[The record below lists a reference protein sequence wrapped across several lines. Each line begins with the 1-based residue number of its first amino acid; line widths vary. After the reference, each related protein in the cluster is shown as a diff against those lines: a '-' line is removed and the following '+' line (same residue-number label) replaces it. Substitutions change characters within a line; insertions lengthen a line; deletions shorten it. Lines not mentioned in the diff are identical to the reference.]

1 MSNAKCG
8 ETETG
13 WMDLAPGQ
21 EAIWLHLPFVHPAT
35 YQVGCYGH
43 LAVAPD
49 VSILRRA
56 IAEAMAHHDAL
67 RLEIDPSA
75 PRQRIRVRLPAP
87 LRIID
92 LPAGA
97 EADMPHEAFLR
108 ATMLTPFNLSKP
120 PYFEFVLARVAG
132 GSVWWAIRFHHL
144 IADGLGVAAAALDVA
159 ACYARLLTD
168 ARSEPATSAGSFASF
183 VEGEVAHRDSAEGA
197 ADVTWWAEKL
207 GAAPQAI
214 FASRGSRD
222 PISVGWSSDT
232 PRLTISADD
241 SRRFRTICQQAGI
254 MPVQAWI
261 GIAGLVGTAIS
272 GQPAPVVGVP
282 MRNRKIGVPQAVG
295 MCNGIAVLGVDTTKS
310 MTLPDLGKIAGSDLM
325 AAYPRQR
332 VSIAAL
338 AAKLGLSATRD
349 QRLYDILVSYFPG
362 GMMGWEQ
369 TIFGSPTYCHLVTA
383 PDPNPVSLYVMDGTA
398 TTEPTEILV
407 SFNPNFLDRGEAV
420 RLGEGLERVFKAFL
434 ADPQTPL
441 TSYRP
446 FGVAG
451 GASIGLR
458 PVVPLRVRVSASFT
472 ADPITEGL
480 QFWADRFALPVT
492 VELAGYN
499 QLFQELLDPQSGTR
513 SNAGGVNL
521 LLLRIE
527 DWLRDRADE
536 PGAADLVESAAAD
549 FVEALGLAARSTSA
563 VHLLVLAP
571 PSAAWDAGGAWYA
584 CQIGAEAL
592 LRQGV
597 RKVSNV
603 HLLTYQEGRRLYPVE
618 AEADALTDRLGHV
631 PYSRAQYVALAT
643 QAMRRLH
650 QLRRRPVKV
659 IAVDCDNTLWRGVV
673 GEDGVDG
680 LVFEPSHLRL
690 QQRLVEASAAGVLI
704 CMVSKNIESDVLS
717 VFERRPDMV
726 LRVEHITAH
735 RVNWE
740 PKSQNV
746 RSIASELSL
755 GLDSFVFLDDNPV
768 EIAEVSA
775 NCPGAQCMAIP
786 AEEAGRVRIIDHLWA
801 LDVGTATAEDRKR
814 TELYRVDRRREHLRS
829 SSLDYASF
837 IADLGLQIRIEAP
850 GEQHLPRLAQLT
862 ERTNQFNING
872 VRRDEATIARLL
884 TEPRSVV
891 RAVFVEDRF
900 GDYGLVGLLIA
911 HGANGTLDVDT
922 LLMSCRVLGRG
933 VEYALVAE
941 LGRIA
946 GSLGCTRIGLTVR
959 AAPRNLPV
967 RLFLDALPFE
977 RSGGADE
984 YHLTLD
990 STVAAATVFR
1000 SESCEPIAVPAEA
1013 QPEKEIK
1020 RSPDG
1025 VGPAAAVWTAAAGS
1039 LSGIGAIEAAM
1050 ARPHLAGA
1058 TGKGSSRAPAT
1069 ATERAIA
1076 AIWQDVLSRESVGLD
1091 ENFFAIGG
1099 TSLRCIQM
1107 MSRVRAAI
1115 GVELPMRAVFEG
1127 PTVANLAALVESGG
1141 SPEVVHP
1148 REFWEAETVLP
1159 SDIRFAGT
1167 PEPLASVSDILLT
1180 GATGFLGAF
1189 LTAELLRRTR
1199 SRLHCVIRAP
1209 DIAEAM
1215 RRLQDNLRF
1224 YGAWDDSFAGRIVPV
1239 LGDLGALRLG
1249 MDEATYL
1256 ALSKTVGAV
1265 VHNGAQVNF
1274 AYTYET
1280 LKTANVGGTLEI
1292 LRFAGEGRPKALHYV
1307 SSSAIL
1313 SLEDAGGSGVLTE
1326 AVVPDHPERLW
1337 NGYAQSKWVAE
1348 RLVLAAFARGLR
1360 GGAYRLGT
1368 IAGHAET
1375 GVFQDHDFVFR
1386 LLRACIA
1393 IGAAPDID
1401 DLMPMVPV
1409 DFVARALVGITL
1421 AERSA
1426 DARVFHIDDH
1436 APMSARAL
1444 FAALRSFGYDLA
1456 LLDFESWRQA
1466 ILEASEH
1473 DAEAVAPDVVLALRR
1488 VEDLDRI
1495 RRTRQLRID
1504 TSRALAALATR
1515 DIGPSTVGETQI
1527 HRYLRFFVS
1536 TGFLPAPDKATSAPL
1551 GPSTASMAGIG
1562 H

>member
-1 MSNAKCG
+1 MSTAKRG
-8 ETETG
+8 ESNIG
-13 WMDLAPGQ
+13 WMDLSPGQ

-35 YQVGCYGH
+35 YQLANYGH
-43 LAVAPD
+43 LGVAPD
-49 VSILRRA
+49 EAILRRA
-56 IAEAMAHHDAL
+56 IAQVMARHDAL

-75 PRQRIRVRLPAP
+75 PRQRVRAALPAP

-108 ATMLTPFNLSKP
+108 ATMLTPFDLTRP
-120 PYFEFVLARVAG
+120 PYFEFILVRVAG
-132 GSVWWAIRFHHL
+132 QGAWWAMRFHHL
-144 IADGLGVAAAALDVA
+144 ISDAVGVVASGLDIA
-159 ACYARLLTD
+159 ACYARLLAG
-168 ARSEPATSAGSFASF
+168 ARPEAATPVGSFASF
-183 VEGEVAHRDSAEGA
+183 AAGELAHRDSAEGA
-197 ADVTWWAEKL
+197 EDVTWWAERI

-222 PISVGWSSDT
+222 PIAAGWSSDI

-241 SRRFRTICQQAGI
+241 YRGFRALCQQNGI
-254 MPVQAWI
+254 LPVQAWI
-261 GIAGLVGTAIS
+261 GMAGLVGAAIS

-282 MRNRKIGVPQAVG
+282 MRNRTVGSHQTVG
-295 MCNGIAVLGVDTTKS
+295 MCNGIAVLPVDMTTS
-310 MTLPDLGKIAGSDLM
+310 ITLPDLGKLAGSDLM
-325 AAYPRQR
+325 EAYPRQR
-332 VSIAAL
+332 VSIVAL
-338 AAKLGLSATRD
+338 AGKLGLSATRD
-349 QRLYDILVSYFPG
+349 QRLYDILVSYIPA
-362 GMMGWEQ
+362 GMMHRQ
-369 TIFGSPTYCHLVTA
+369 QNAFGTTTYAHLVLA
-383 PDPNPVSLYVMDGTA
+383 PDPNPVSLYILEGTGKTE
-398 TTEPTEILV
+398 TTEVVI

-420 RLGEGLERVFKAFL
+420 RLGEGLERIFATFM

-441 TSYRP
+441 ASYRP
-446 FGVAG
+446 FREAG

-458 PVVPLRVRVSASFT
+458 PVMPLRVRVSASFT
-472 ADPITEGL
+472 ADPITDGL
-480 QFWADRFALPVT
+480 QFWADRFALPVA

-521 LLLRIE
+521 LVLRIE
-527 DWLRDRADE
+527 DWLRDRADAA
-536 PGAADLVESAAAD
+536 GAAELIESTASD
-549 FVEALGLAARSTSA
+549 FVDALGLAARSTSA

-571 PSAAWDAGGAWYA
+571 PSSAWDAGGAWHA
-584 CQIGAEAL
+584 CQIGVEAL

-597 RKVSNV
+597 RKLSNV
-603 HLLTYQEGRRLYPVE
+603 HLLTYQESRRLYPVE
-618 AEADALTDRLGHV
+618 AEADTLTDRLGHV
-631 PYSRAQYVALAT
+631 PYTHAQYIALAT

-650 QLRRRPVKV
+650 QLRRQPVKV

-680 LVFEPSHLRL
+680 LVLEASHMRL
-690 QQRLVEASAAGVLI
+690 QQLLVEASAAGVLI

-740 PKSQNV
+740 SKSQNV

-775 NCPGAQCMAIP
+775 NCPGAQCVAIP
-786 AEEAGRVRIIDHLWA
+786 AEEAGRVRFIDHLWA

-814 TELYRVDRRREHLRS
+814 TEMYRVDRRREHLRS
-829 SSLDYASF
+829 NSLDYSSF
-837 IADLGLQIRIEAP
+837 IADLGLKIRIEAP

-884 TEPRSVV
+884 TEPQAVV
-891 RAVFVEDRF
+891 RAVFVADRF

-911 HGANGTLDVDT
+911 HGTDGTLDVDT

-946 GSLGCTRIGLTVR
+946 GSVGCTRIGLTVR

-967 RLFLDALPFE
+967 RRFLDRLPFE

-1000 SESCEPIAVPAEA
+1000 SESCEPVAAPADP

-1039 LSGIGAIEAAM
+1039 LSNVGAIEAAM
-1050 ARPHLAGA
+1050 ARPHLASA
-1058 TGKGSSRAPAT
+1058 TAEGSSRAPAT

-1107 MSRVRAAI
+1107 MSRVHAAL
-1115 GVELPMRAVFEG
+1115 GVELPMRAVFAG

-1148 REFWEAETVLP
+1148 HEFWEAETVLP
-1159 SDIRFAGT
+1159 ADIRFAGT

-1224 YGAWDDSFAGRIVPV
+1224 YEAWDDAFAGRIVPV
-1239 LGDLGALRLG
+1239 LGDLGTPRLG

-1326 AVVPDHPERLW
+1326 AVVPDHPDRLW

-1348 RLVLAAFARGLR
+1348 KLVLAAFARGLR

-1386 LLRACIA
+1386 VVRACIA
-1393 IGAAPDID
+1393 AGAAPDIE

-1409 DFVARALVGITL
+1409 DFVARALVGIAL
-1421 AERSA
+1421 ADRSA
-1426 DARVFHIDDH
+1426 EARVFHIDDH
-1436 APMSARAL
+1436 APMSVRTM
-1444 FAALRSFGYDLA
+1444 FAALRSFGYNLA

-1466 ILEASEH
+1466 ILEASER

-1495 RRTRQLRID
+1495 RRTRQLRVD

-1536 TGFLPAPDKATSAPL
+1536 TGFLAAPDKAGRPPL
-1551 GPSTASMAGIG
+1551 LSDLSGTM
-1562 H
+1562 

>member
-1 MSNAKCG
+1 MSTAKRG
-8 ETETG
+8 ESNIG
-13 WMDLAPGQ
+13 WMDLSPGQ

-35 YQVGCYGH
+35 YQLANYGH
-43 LAVAPD
+43 LGVAPD
-49 VSILRRA
+49 EAILRRA
-56 IAEAMAHHDAL
+56 IAQVMARHDAL

-75 PRQRIRVRLPAP
+75 PRQRVRAALPAP

-108 ATMLTPFNLSKP
+108 ATMLTPFDLTRP
-120 PYFEFVLARVAG
+120 PYFEFILVRVAG
-132 GSVWWAIRFHHL
+132 QGAWWAMRFHHL
-144 IADGLGVAAAALDVA
+144 ISDAVGVVASGLDIA
-159 ACYARLLTD
+159 ACYARLLAG
-168 ARSEPATSAGSFASF
+168 ARPEAATPVGSFASF
-183 VEGEVAHRDSAEGA
+183 AAGELAHRDSAEGA
-197 ADVTWWAEKL
+197 EDVTWWAERI

-222 PISVGWSSDT
+222 PIAAGWSSDI

-241 SRRFRTICQQAGI
+241 YRGFRALCQQNGI
-254 MPVQAWI
+254 LPVQAWI
-261 GIAGLVGTAIS
+261 GMAGLVGAAIS

-282 MRNRKIGVPQAVG
+282 MRNRTVGSHQTVG
-295 MCNGIAVLGVDTTKS
+295 MCNGIAVLPVDMTTS
-310 MTLPDLGKIAGSDLM
+310 ITLPDLGKLAGSDLM
-325 AAYPRQR
+325 EAYPRQR
-332 VSIAAL
+332 VSIVAL
-338 AAKLGLSATRD
+338 AGKLGLSATRD
-349 QRLYDILVSYFPG
+349 QRLYDILVSYIPA
-362 GMMGWEQ
+362 GMMHRQ
-369 TIFGSPTYCHLVTA
+369 QNAFGTTTYAHLVLA
-383 PDPNPVSLYVMDGTA
+383 PDPNPVSLYILEGTGKTE
-398 TTEPTEILV
+398 TTEVVI

-420 RLGEGLERVFKAFL
+420 RLGEGLERIFATFM

-441 TSYRP
+441 ASYRP
-446 FGVAG
+446 FREAG

-458 PVVPLRVRVSASFT
+458 PVMPLRVRVSASFT
-472 ADPITEGL
+472 ADPITDGL
-480 QFWADRFALPVT
+480 QFWADRFALPVA

-521 LLLRIE
+521 LVLRIE
-527 DWLRDRADE
+527 DWLRDRADAA
-536 PGAADLVESAAAD
+536 GAAELIESTASD
-549 FVEALGLAARSTSA
+549 FVDALGLAARSTSA

-571 PSAAWDAGGAWYA
+571 PSSAWDAGGAWHA
-584 CQIGAEAL
+584 CQIGVEAL

-597 RKVSNV
+597 RKLSNV
-603 HLLTYQEGRRLYPVE
+603 HLLTYQESRRLYPVE
-618 AEADALTDRLGHV
+618 AEADTLTDRLGHV
-631 PYSRAQYVALAT
+631 PYTHAQYIALAT

-650 QLRRRPVKV
+650 QLRRQPVKV

-680 LVFEPSHLRL
+680 LVLEASHMRL
-690 QQRLVEASAAGVLI
+690 QQLLVEASAAGALI

-740 PKSQNV
+740 SKSQNV

-775 NCPGAQCMAIP
+775 NCPGAQCVAIP
-786 AEEAGRVRIIDHLWA
+786 AEEAGRVRFIDHLWA

-814 TELYRVDRRREHLRS
+814 TEMYRVDRRREHLRS
-829 SSLDYASF
+829 NSLDYSSF
-837 IADLGLQIRIEAP
+837 IADLGLKIRIEAP

-884 TEPRSVV
+884 TEPQAVV
-891 RAVFVEDRF
+891 RAVFVADRF

-911 HGANGTLDVDT
+911 HGTDGTLDVDT

-946 GSLGCTRIGLTVR
+946 GSVGCTRIGLTVR

-967 RLFLDALPFE
+967 RRFLDRLPFE

-990 STVAAATVFR
+990 RTVAAATVFR
-1000 SESCEPIAVPAEA
+1000 SESCEPVAAPADP

-1039 LSGIGAIEAAM
+1039 LSNVGAIEAAM
-1050 ARPHLAGA
+1050 ARPHLASA
-1058 TGKGSSRAPAT
+1058 TAEGSSRAPAT

-1107 MSRVRAAI
+1107 MSRVHAAL
-1115 GVELPMRAVFEG
+1115 GVELPMRAVFAG

-1148 REFWEAETVLP
+1148 HEFWEAETVLP
-1159 SDIRFAGT
+1159 ADIRLAGT

-1224 YGAWDDSFAGRIVPV
+1224 YEAWDDAFAGRIVPV
-1239 LGDLGALRLG
+1239 LGDLGTPRLG

-1326 AVVPDHPERLW
+1326 AVVPDHPDRLW

-1348 RLVLAAFARGLR
+1348 KLVLAAFARGLR

-1386 LLRACIA
+1386 VVRACIA
-1393 IGAAPDID
+1393 AGAAPDIE

-1409 DFVARALVGITL
+1409 DFVARALVGIAL
-1421 AERSA
+1421 ADRSA
-1426 DARVFHIDDH
+1426 EARVFHIDDH
-1436 APMSARAL
+1436 APMSVRTM
-1444 FAALRSFGYDLA
+1444 FAALRSFGYNLA

-1466 ILEASEH
+1466 ILEASER

-1495 RRTRQLRID
+1495 RRTRQLRVD

-1536 TGFLPAPDKATSAPL
+1536 TGFLAAPDKAGRPPL
-1551 GPSTASMAGIG
+1551 LSDLSGTM
-1562 H
+1562 

>member
-1 MSNAKCG
+1 MSTAKRG
-8 ETETG
+8 ESNIG
-13 WMDLAPGQ
+13 WMDLSPGQ

-35 YQVGCYGH
+35 YQLANYGH
-43 LAVAPD
+43 LGVAPD
-49 VSILRRA
+49 EAILRRA
-56 IAEAMAHHDAL
+56 IAQVMARHDAL

-75 PRQRIRVRLPAP
+75 PRQRVRAALPAP

-108 ATMLTPFNLSKP
+108 ATMLTPFDLTRP
-120 PYFEFVLARVAG
+120 PYFEFILVRVAG
-132 GSVWWAIRFHHL
+132 QGAWWAMRFHHL
-144 IADGLGVAAAALDVA
+144 ISDAVGVVASGLDIA
-159 ACYARLLTD
+159 ACYARLLAG
-168 ARSEPATSAGSFASF
+168 ARPEAATPVGSFASF
-183 VEGEVAHRDSAEGA
+183 AAGELAHRDSAEGA
-197 ADVTWWAEKL
+197 EDVTWWAERI

-222 PISVGWSSDT
+222 PIAAGWSSDI

-241 SRRFRTICQQAGI
+241 YRGFRALCQQNGI
-254 MPVQAWI
+254 LPVQAWI
-261 GIAGLVGTAIS
+261 GMAGLVGAAIS

-282 MRNRKIGVPQAVG
+282 MRNRTVGSHQTVG
-295 MCNGIAVLGVDTTKS
+295 MCNGIAVLPVDMTTS
-310 MTLPDLGKIAGSDLM
+310 ITLPDLGKLAGSDLM
-325 AAYPRQR
+325 EAYPRQR
-332 VSIAAL
+332 VSIVAL
-338 AAKLGLSATRD
+338 AGKLGLSATRD
-349 QRLYDILVSYFPG
+349 QRLYDILVSYIPA
-362 GMMGWEQ
+362 GMMHRQ
-369 TIFGSPTYCHLVTA
+369 QNAFGTTTYAHLVLA
-383 PDPNPVSLYVMDGTA
+383 PDPNPVSLYILEGTGKTE
-398 TTEPTEILV
+398 TTEVVI

-420 RLGEGLERVFKAFL
+420 RLGEGLERIFATFM

-441 TSYRP
+441 ASYRP
-446 FGVAG
+446 FREAG

-458 PVVPLRVRVSASFT
+458 PVMPLRVRVSASFT
-472 ADPITEGL
+472 ADPITDGL
-480 QFWADRFALPVT
+480 QFWADRFALPVA

-521 LLLRIE
+521 LVLRIE
-527 DWLRDRADE
+527 DWLRDRADAA
-536 PGAADLVESAAAD
+536 GAAELIESTASD
-549 FVEALGLAARSTSA
+549 FVDALGLAARSTSA

-571 PSAAWDAGGAWYA
+571 PSSAWDAGGAWHA
-584 CQIGAEAL
+584 CQIGVEAL

-597 RKVSNV
+597 RKLSNV
-603 HLLTYQEGRRLYPVE
+603 HLLTYQESRRLYPVE
-618 AEADALTDRLGHV
+618 AEADTLTDRLGHV
-631 PYSRAQYVALAT
+631 PYTHAQYIALAT

-650 QLRRRPVKV
+650 QLRRQPVKV

-680 LVFEPSHLRL
+680 LVLEASHMRL
-690 QQRLVEASAAGVLI
+690 QQLLVEASAAGALI

-740 PKSQNV
+740 SKSQNV

-775 NCPGAQCMAIP
+775 NCPGAQCVAIP
-786 AEEAGRVRIIDHLWA
+786 AEEAGRVRFIDHLWA

-814 TELYRVDRRREHLRS
+814 TEMYRVDRRREHLRS
-829 SSLDYASF
+829 NSLDYSSF
-837 IADLGLQIRIEAP
+837 IADLGLKIRIEAP

-884 TEPRSVV
+884 TEPQAVV
-891 RAVFVEDRF
+891 RAVFVADRF

-911 HGANGTLDVDT
+911 HGTDGTLDVDT

-946 GSLGCTRIGLTVR
+946 GSVGCTRIGLTVR

-967 RLFLDALPFE
+967 RRFLDRLPFE

-1000 SESCEPIAVPAEA
+1000 SESCEPVAAPADP

-1039 LSGIGAIEAAM
+1039 LSNVGAIEAAM
-1050 ARPHLAGA
+1050 ARPHLASA
-1058 TGKGSSRAPAT
+1058 TAEGSSRAPAT

-1107 MSRVRAAI
+1107 MSRVHAAL
-1115 GVELPMRAVFEG
+1115 GVELPMRAVFAG

-1148 REFWEAETVLP
+1148 HEFWEAETVLP
-1159 SDIRFAGT
+1159 ADIRFAGT

-1224 YGAWDDSFAGRIVPV
+1224 YEAWDDAFAGRIVPV
-1239 LGDLGALRLG
+1239 LGDLGTPRLG

-1326 AVVPDHPERLW
+1326 AVVPDHPDRLW

-1348 RLVLAAFARGLR
+1348 KLVLAAFARGLR

-1386 LLRACIA
+1386 VVRACIA
-1393 IGAAPDID
+1393 AGAAPDIE

-1409 DFVARALVGITL
+1409 DFVARALVGIAL
-1421 AERSA
+1421 ADRSA
-1426 DARVFHIDDH
+1426 EARVFHIDDH
-1436 APMSARAL
+1436 APMSVRTM
-1444 FAALRSFGYDLA
+1444 FAALRSFGYNLA

-1466 ILEASEH
+1466 ILEASER

-1495 RRTRQLRID
+1495 RRTRQLRVD

-1536 TGFLPAPDKATSAPL
+1536 TGFLAAPDKAGRPPL
-1551 GPSTASMAGIG
+1551 LSDLSGTM
-1562 H
+1562 

>member
-1 MSNAKCG
+1 MSTAKRG
-8 ETETG
+8 ESNIG
-13 WMDLAPGQ
+13 WMDLSPGQ

-35 YQVGCYGH
+35 YQLANYGH
-43 LAVAPD
+43 LGVAPD
-49 VSILRRA
+49 EAILRRA
-56 IAEAMAHHDAL
+56 IAQVMARHDAL

-75 PRQRIRVRLPAP
+75 PRQRVRAALPAP

-108 ATMLTPFNLSKP
+108 ATMLTPFDLTRP
-120 PYFEFVLARVAG
+120 PYFEFILVRVAG
-132 GSVWWAIRFHHL
+132 QGAWWAMRFHHL
-144 IADGLGVAAAALDVA
+144 ISDAVGVVASGLDIA
-159 ACYARLLTD
+159 ACYARLLAG
-168 ARSEPATSAGSFASF
+168 ARPEAATPVGSFASF
-183 VEGEVAHRDSAEGA
+183 AAGELAHRDSAEGA
-197 ADVTWWAEKL
+197 EDVTWWAERI

-222 PISVGWSSDT
+222 PIAAGWSSDI

-241 SRRFRTICQQAGI
+241 YRGFRALCQQNGI
-254 MPVQAWI
+254 LPVQAWI
-261 GIAGLVGTAIS
+261 GMAGLVGAAIS

-282 MRNRKIGVPQAVG
+282 MRNRTVGSHQTVG
-295 MCNGIAVLGVDTTKS
+295 MCNGIAVLPVDMTTS
-310 MTLPDLGKIAGSDLM
+310 ITLPDLGKLAGSDLM
-325 AAYPRQR
+325 EAYPRQR
-332 VSIAAL
+332 VSIVAL
-338 AAKLGLSATRD
+338 AGKLGLSATRD
-349 QRLYDILVSYFPG
+349 QRLYDILVSYIPA
-362 GMMGWEQ
+362 GMMHRQ
-369 TIFGSPTYCHLVTA
+369 QNAFGTTTYAHLVLA
-383 PDPNPVSLYVMDGTA
+383 PDPNPVSLYILEGTGKTE
-398 TTEPTEILV
+398 TTEVVI

-420 RLGEGLERVFKAFL
+420 RLGEGLERIFATFM

-441 TSYRP
+441 ASYRP
-446 FGVAG
+446 FREAG

-458 PVVPLRVRVSASFT
+458 PVMPLRVRVSASFT
-472 ADPITEGL
+472 ADPITDGL
-480 QFWADRFALPVT
+480 QFWADRFALPVA

-521 LLLRIE
+521 LVLRIE
-527 DWLRDRADE
+527 DWLRDRADAA
-536 PGAADLVESAAAD
+536 GAAELIESTASD
-549 FVEALGLAARSTSA
+549 FVDALGLAARSTSA

-571 PSAAWDAGGAWYA
+571 PSSAWDAGGAWHA
-584 CQIGAEAL
+584 CQIGVEAL

-597 RKVSNV
+597 RKLSNV
-603 HLLTYQEGRRLYPVE
+603 HLLTYQESRRLYPVE
-618 AEADALTDRLGHV
+618 AEADTLTDRLGHV
-631 PYSRAQYVALAT
+631 PYTHAQYIALAT

-650 QLRRRPVKV
+650 QLRRQPVKV

-680 LVFEPSHLRL
+680 LVLEASHMRL
-690 QQRLVEASAAGVLI
+690 QQLLVEASAAGALI

-740 PKSQNV
+740 SKSQNV

-775 NCPGAQCMAIP
+775 NCPGAQCVAIP
-786 AEEAGRVRIIDHLWA
+786 AEEAGRVRFIDHLWA

-814 TELYRVDRRREHLRS
+814 TEMYRVDRRREHLRS
-829 SSLDYASF
+829 NSLDYSSF
-837 IADLGLQIRIEAP
+837 IADLGLKIRIEAP

-884 TEPRSVV
+884 TEPQAVV
-891 RAVFVEDRF
+891 RAVFVADRF

-911 HGANGTLDVDT
+911 HGTDGTLDVDT

-946 GSLGCTRIGLTVR
+946 GSVGCTRIGLTVR

-967 RLFLDALPFE
+967 RRFLDRLPFE

-1000 SESCEPIAVPAEA
+1000 SESCEPVAAPADP

-1039 LSGIGAIEAAM
+1039 LSNVGAIEAAM
-1050 ARPHLAGA
+1050 ARPHLASA
-1058 TGKGSSRAPAT
+1058 TAEGSSRAPAT

-1107 MSRVRAAI
+1107 MSRVHAAL
-1115 GVELPMRAVFEG
+1115 GVELPMRAVFAG

-1148 REFWEAETVLP
+1148 HEFWEAETVLP
-1159 SDIRFAGT
+1159 ADIRLAGT

-1224 YGAWDDSFAGRIVPV
+1224 YEAWDDAFAGRIVPV
-1239 LGDLGALRLG
+1239 LGDLGTPRLG

-1326 AVVPDHPERLW
+1326 AVVPDHPDRLW

-1348 RLVLAAFARGLR
+1348 KLVLAAFARGLR

-1386 LLRACIA
+1386 VVRACIA
-1393 IGAAPDID
+1393 AGAAPDIE

-1409 DFVARALVGITL
+1409 DFVARALVGIAL
-1421 AERSA
+1421 ADRSA
-1426 DARVFHIDDH
+1426 EARVFHIDDH
-1436 APMSARAL
+1436 APMSVRTM
-1444 FAALRSFGYDLA
+1444 FAALRSFGYNLA

-1466 ILEASEH
+1466 ILEASER

-1495 RRTRQLRID
+1495 RRTRQLRVD

-1536 TGFLPAPDKATSAPL
+1536 TGFLAAPDKAGRPPL
-1551 GPSTASMAGIG
+1551 LSDLSGTM
-1562 H
+1562 